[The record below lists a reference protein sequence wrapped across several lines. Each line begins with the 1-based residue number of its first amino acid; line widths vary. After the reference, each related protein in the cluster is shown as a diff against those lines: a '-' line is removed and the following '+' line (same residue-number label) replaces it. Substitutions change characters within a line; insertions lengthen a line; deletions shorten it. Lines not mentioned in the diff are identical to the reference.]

1 MTVKTLKNSLDILEC
16 FSTTE
21 SSLGVREISRMTK
34 LHTSVV
40 QRTINTFTE
49 AGYLLQDEATKKYKL
64 GYKMFIFHDALSNTS
79 DPHFTIYELMQSL
92 ASEINESVFLTYM
105 DNEYGVTT
113 KIAESNK
120 NIKYAVSLGTKT
132 PLYIGASCKVMFAY
146 LDEERQLELLAYF
159 HEKQSD
165 EEHKKLLANL
175 QEELQAIRQNNW
187 CVTVGEYN
195 EHAFG
200 ISVPLF
206 NHKKE
211 IIASLTISGL
221 VYDIDEQREKYMLE
235 QLVKIAH
242 QIQSHIS
249 KL

>member
-16 FSTTE
+16 FATTE
-21 SSLGVREISRMTK
+21 NALGVREISRMTK

-49 AGYLLQDEATKKYKL
+49 AGYLLQDEVTKKYKL
-64 GYKMFIFHDALSNTS
+64 GYKMFIFHDALANTS

-105 DNEYGVTT
+105 DKEYGVTT

-146 LDEERQLELLAYF
+146 LDKERQLELLAYF
-159 HEKQSD
+159 NEGQAEAEHEKF
-165 EEHKKLLANL
+165 LNNF
-175 QEELQAIRQNNW
+175 QEELQIIRQNKW

-206 NHKKE
+206 NNKKE
-211 IIASLTISGL
+211 IMASLTISGL
-221 VYDIDEQREKYMLE
+221 VYDFDDQREKYMLE

>member
-16 FSTTE
+16 FATTDGA
-21 SSLGVREISRMTK
+21 LGVREISRMTK

-64 GYKMFIFHDALSNTS
+64 GYKMFIFHDKLSNSS

-113 KIAESNK
+113 KIAESSK

-132 PLYIGASCKVMFAY
+132 PLYVGASCKVMFAY
-146 LDEERQLELLAYF
+146 LDKERQLELLGYF
-159 HEKQSD
+159 HEKQS
-165 EEHKKLLANL
+165 EEELKKLLDSL
-175 QEELQAIRQNNW
+175 QEELQAIRQNKW

-206 NHKKE
+206 NYKKE
-211 IIASLTISGL
+211 IMASLTISGL
-221 VYDIDEQREKYMLE
+221 VYDIDNQREKYMLE

-242 QIQSHIS
+242 QIQSHIF

>member
-1 MTVKTLKNSLDILEC
+1 
-16 FSTTE
+16 
-21 SSLGVREISRMTK
+21 
-34 LHTSVV
+34 
-40 QRTINTFTE
+40 
-49 AGYLLQDEATKKYKL
+49 
-64 GYKMFIFHDALSNTS
+64 MFIFHDMLSHTN

-113 KIAESNK
+113 KIAESSK

-146 LDEERQLELLAYF
+146 LDKERQLELLAYF
-159 HEKQSD
+159 HEKQSE
-165 EEHKKLLANL
+165 EEHKKLLDNL
-175 QEELQAIRQNNW
+175 QEELQAIRQNKW

-206 NHKKE
+206 NYKKE
-211 IIASLTISGL
+211 IMASLTISGL
-221 VYDIDEQREKYMLE
+221 VYDIDDQREKYMLE

>member
-113 KIAESNK
+113 KIAESSK

>member
-64 GYKMFIFHDALSNTS
+64 GYKMFIFHDALSNTN

>member
-1 MTVKTLKNSLDILEC
+1 MTVKTLKNSLDILEY
-16 FSTTE
+16 FATTE
-21 SSLGVREISRMTK
+21 NALGVREISRMTK
-34 LHTSVV
+34 LPTSVV

-49 AGYLLQDEATKKYKL
+49 AGYLMQDEGTKKYKL
-64 GYKMFIFHDALSNTS
+64 GYKMFIFSDVLSATK
-79 DPHFTIYELMQSL
+79 DPHSAIYILMQNL

-120 NIKYAVSLGTKT
+120 DIKYAVSLGTKT

-146 LDEERQLELLAYF
+146 LDEKKQLELLGYF
-159 HEKQSD
+159 NKEQS
-165 EEHKKLLANL
+165 EENIKKLRDELT
-175 QEELQAIRQNNW
+175 EELQTIRQNKW
-187 CVTVGEYN
+187 CITVGEYN

-206 NHKKE
+206 NNKKE
-211 IIASLTISGL
+211 IMASLTISGL
-221 VYDIDEQREKYMLE
+221 VYDIDDQREKYMLE
-235 QLVKIAH
+235 QLLKIAH

>member
-16 FSTTE
+16 FATTE
-21 SSLGVREISRMTK
+21 NALGVREISRMMK
-34 LHTSVV
+34 MPTSVV

-49 AGYLLQDEATKKYKL
+49 AGYLIQDESTKKYKL
-64 GYKMFIFHDALSNTS
+64 GYKMFLFYDVLSHTK
-79 DPHFTIYELMQSL
+79 DPHSTIYELMGNL

-120 NIKYAVSLGTKT
+120 NVKYAVSLGTKT

-146 LDEERQLELLAYF
+146 LEEDRQLELMAFF
-159 HEKQSD
+159 HEEQSK
-165 EEHKKLLANL
+165 EEQVSFLASL
-175 QEELQAIRQNNW
+175 KEELQQIRQNNW
-187 CVTVGEYN
+187 CVTIGEYN

-206 NHKKE
+206 NYKKE
-211 IIASLTISGL
+211 ITASLTISGL
-221 VYDIDEQREKYMLE
+221 VYDLDDQREKNMLE
-235 QLVKIAH
+235 QLVKVAQ

>member
-1 MTVKTLKNSLDILEC
+1 M
-16 FSTTE
+16 
-21 SSLGVREISRMTK
+21 R
-34 LHTSVV
+34 
-40 QRTINTFTE
+40 
-49 AGYLLQDEATKKYKL
+49 
-64 GYKMFIFHDALSNTS
+64 
-79 DPHFTIYELMQSL
+79 
-92 ASEINESVFLTYM
+92 
-105 DNEYGVTT
+105 
-113 KIAESNK
+113 
-120 NIKYAVSLGTKT
+120 NI
-132 PLYIGASCKVMFAY
+132 
-146 LDEERQLELLAYF
+146 
-159 HEKQSD
+159 
-165 EEHKKLLANL
+165 KKLLANL
-175 QEELQAIRQNNW
+175 QEELETIRQNNW

>member
-16 FSTTE
+16 FATTE

-49 AGYLLQDEATKKYKL
+49 AGYLLQDESTKKYKL

-105 DNEYGVTT
+105 DNEYGVTA

>member
-16 FSTTE
+16 FATTE
-21 SSLGVREISRMTK
+21 NALGVREISRMTK

-49 AGYLLQDEATKKYKL
+49 AGYLLQDDATKKYKL
-64 GYKMFIFHDALSNTS
+64 GYKMFIFHDALANTS

-105 DNEYGVTT
+105 DKEYGVTT

-146 LDEERQLELLAYF
+146 LDKKRQLELLAYF
-159 HEKQSD
+159 NEEQSE
-165 EEHKKLLANL
+165 EEHIKLLNNL
-175 QEELQAIRQNNW
+175 QEELQIIRQNNW

-211 IIASLTISGL
+211 IMASLTISGL
-221 VYDIDEQREKYMLE
+221 VYDFNDQREKYMLE

>member
-16 FSTTE
+16 FATTE

-64 GYKMFIFHDALSNTS
+64 GYKMFIFHNALSNTS

-175 QEELQAIRQNNW
+175 QEELQTIRQNNW

>member
-1 MTVKTLKNSLDILEC
+1 MAILEC
-16 FSTTE
+16 FASTE
-21 SSLGVREISRMTK
+21 NALGVREISRMTNM
-34 LHTSVV
+34 HTSVV

-49 AGYLLQDEATKKYKL
+49 AGYLIQDESTKKYKM
-64 GYKMFIFHDALSNTS
+64 GYKMFIFYDVLSHSS
-79 DPHFTIYELMQSL
+79 DPHSAIYELMQNL

-113 KIAESNK
+113 KIAESSK

-146 LDEERQLELLAYF
+146 LEEEQQLELLAYF
-159 HEKQSD
+159 HEKQSE
-165 EEHKKLLANL
+165 EEHKQLLAHLKN
-175 QEELQAIRQNNW
+175 ELQTIRQHNW
-187 CVTVGEYN
+187 CMTVGEYN

-206 NHKKE
+206 NNKKE
-211 IIASLTISGL
+211 IMASLTISGL
-221 VYDIDEQREKYMLE
+221 IYDMDEQREKYMLE
-235 QLVKIAH
+235 QLLQVSH
-242 QIQSHIS
+242 QIQSHIT

>member
-16 FSTTE
+16 FATTE
-21 SSLGVREISRMTK
+21 SALGVREISRMTK

-64 GYKMFIFHDALSNTS
+64 GYKMFIFHDALSNTN

>member
-16 FSTTE
+16 FATTE

-105 DNEYGVTT
+105 DNEYGVTA

>member
-132 PLYIGASCKVMFAY
+132 PLYIGASFKVMFAY

-159 HEKQSD
+159 HEKQSE
-165 EEHKKLLANL
+165 EEHNKLLDNL
-175 QEELQAIRQNNW
+175 QEELQTIRQNKW
-187 CVTVGEYN
+187 CVTIGEYN

-206 NHKKE
+206 NYKKE
-211 IIASLTISGL
+211 IMASLTISGL
-221 VYDIDEQREKYMLE
+221 VYDIDDQREKYMLE

>member
-16 FSTTE
+16 FATTE
-21 SSLGVREISRMTK
+21 NALGVREISRMMK
-34 LHTSVV
+34 MPTSVV
-40 QRTINTFTE
+40 QRAINTFTE
-49 AGYLLQDEATKKYKL
+49 TGYLIQDEGTKKYKL
-64 GYKMFIFHDALSNTS
+64 GYKMFLFYDVLSHTK
-79 DPHFTIYELMQSL
+79 DPHSTIYELMGNL

-120 NIKYAVSLGTKT
+120 NVKYAVSLGTKT
-132 PLYIGASCKVMFAY
+132 PLYIGASCKVMFAF
-146 LDEERQLELLAYF
+146 LEEDRQLELIAFF
-159 HEKQSD
+159 HNMQSK
-165 EEHKKLLANL
+165 EEHQEFLETLR
-175 QEELQAIRQNNW
+175 EELQCIRQNKW
-187 CVTVGEYN
+187 CVTIGEYN

-206 NHKKE
+206 NYKKE

-221 VYDIDEQREKYMLE
+221 VYDINDQREKYMLE
-235 QLVKIAH
+235 QLVKVAH

>member
-16 FSTTE
+16 FATTE
-21 SSLGVREISRMTK
+21 NALGVREISRMMN
-34 LHTSVV
+34 LPTSVV

-49 AGYLLQDEATKKYKL
+49 AGYLIQDDNTRKYKL
-64 GYKMFIFHDALSNTS
+64 GYKMFLFYDVLSNS
-79 DPHFTIYELMQSL
+79 KDPHSTIYELMQNL
-92 ASEINESVFLTYM
+92 ANEINESVFLTYM

-120 NIKYAVSLGTKT
+120 NVKYAVSLGTKT

-146 LDEERQLELLAYF
+146 LEEDRQLELIAFF
-159 HEKQSD
+159 HNKQSK
-165 EEHKKLLANL
+165 EEHVTLLESL
-175 QEELQAIRQNNW
+175 KEELQQIRQNNW

-206 NHKKE
+206 NYKRE

-221 VYDIDEQREKYMLE
+221 VYDLDDQREKYILE
-235 QLVKIAH
+235 QLVKVAH

>member
-16 FSTTE
+16 FATTE

-64 GYKMFIFHDALSNTS
+64 GYKMFIFHNALSNTS

-175 QEELQAIRQNNW
+175 QEELETIRQNNW

>member
-16 FSTTE
+16 FATTE
-21 SSLGVREISRMTK
+21 NALGVREISRMMK
-34 LHTSVV
+34 IPTSVV
-40 QRTINTFTE
+40 QRAINTFTE
-49 AGYLLQDEATKKYKL
+49 TGYLIQDEGTKKYKL
-64 GYKMFIFHDALSNTS
+64 GFKMFLFYDVLSYTM
-79 DPHFTIYELMQSL
+79 DPHSTIYELMQNL

-120 NIKYAVSLGTKT
+120 NVKYAVSLGTKT
-132 PLYIGASCKVMFAY
+132 PLYIGASCKVMFAF
-146 LDEERQLELLAYF
+146 LEEARQLELIAF
-159 HEKQSD
+159 FQNKQSK
-165 EEHKKLLANL
+165 EEHNEFLETLR
-175 QEELQAIRQNNW
+175 EELQSIRQNKW

-206 NHKKE
+206 NYKKE

-221 VYDIDEQREKYMLE
+221 VYDIDDQREKYMLD
-235 QLVKIAH
+235 QLMKVVH

>member
-16 FSTTE
+16 FASTE
-21 SSLGVREISRMTK
+21 NALGVREIARMTNM
-34 LHTSVV
+34 HTSVV

-49 AGYLLQDEATKKYKL
+49 AGYLIQDEGTKKYKM
-64 GYKMFIFHDALSNTS
+64 GYKMFIFYDVLSHSN
-79 DPHFTIYELMQSL
+79 DPHSTIYELMQNL

-146 LDEERQLELLAYF
+146 LDEEKQLELLAHF
-159 HEKQSD
+159 NKEQSE
-165 EEHKKLLANL
+165 EEHKQLLAHLKN
-175 QEELQAIRQNNW
+175 ELQIIRQHNW
-187 CVTVGEYN
+187 CMTVGEYN

-206 NHKKE
+206 NKKKE
-211 IIASLTISGL
+211 IMASLTISGL
-221 VYDIDEQREKYMLE
+221 IYDMNEQREKYMLA
-235 QLVKIAH
+235 QLLQVSH
-242 QIQSHIS
+242 QIQSHIT